1 MMSLS
6 TNVNGTT
13 HKSTLDYSFEVV
25 HSCSV
30 LINLIISLISWPL
43 QLALV
48 ALAVTIS

>member
-13 HKSTLDYSFEVV
+13 HKSTLTYSFEVV

-30 LINLIISLISWPL
+30 LILIISLIPWPL